1 MRLETRF
8 SFTVEKS
15 PGGDATFSL
24 SHATGI
30 LDDLSFS
37 FSFFSL
43 VDGVVMDMLE
53 RGDQGEE
60 ISMSLETSDALRAA
74 TEGEGG
80 CATLAAFPG
89 TRMHQEV
96 HHS

>member
-43 VDGVVMDMLE
+43 EEGVAMDVFE

-60 ISMSLETSDALRAA
+60 MSMSLETSDALRAA

-80 CATLAAFPG
+80 CATLAAFPE
-89 TRMHQEV
+89 TRMSQYTH
-96 HHS
+96 